1 MDGKLMELG
10 FGERGWVGELNNE
23 GGIMFRQME
32 IAERRDTERVEDFGK
47 DGMKKWGIA
56 PTNWKMEF
64 FKILNFLI
72 KKWWQVC
79 NYVAPGQPIKDKMLP
94 HIVVPF
100 LMI

>member
-47 DGMKKWGIA
+47 DGMKK
-56 PTNWKMEF
+56 
-64 FKILNFLI
+64 
-72 KKWWQVC
+72 
-79 NYVAPGQPIKDKMLP
+79 
-94 HIVVPF
+94 
-100 LMI
+100 